1 MDDSVITYDE
11 IIEPYDEE
19 TKAVPTNF
27 NEKKRT
33 CKTQIFNIL
42 PVFLLITI
50 VLLIAVSIYCYLR
63 KYKAKQKHLLP
74 FCITYNELNE
84 VMY

>member
-1 MDDSVITYDE
+1 MITCDE

-42 PVFLLITI
+42 PAFLLITI
-50 VLLIAVSIYCYLR
+50 VLLITVSIYCHLR

-74 FCITYNELNE
+74 FCIIYNELNE

>member
-1 MDDSVITYDE
+1 MDDSVITCDE

-19 TKAVPTNF
+19 TKTVPTNF

-42 PVFLLITI
+42 PVFLLISI

-74 FCITYNELNE
+74 FCFTYNELNE